1 MTQFVNYILK
11 RALYANCIMLNALPS
26 GTTTYFYRCRLNKS
40 FHIYPSSQCFSYYPM
55 HLNLNPILQYISSS
69 FWYFLF
75 IQSYKSTVFSG
86 VRVIRS
92 LVLCVCF
99 IDHYLSL
106 FFWSLCYL
114 FFDLRILITHMV
126 SSNFLD
132 EVIL

>member
-1 MTQFVNYILK
+1 MTRFVNYTLK
-11 RALYANCIMLNALPS
+11 RALYANFIMLNALPS
-26 GTTTYFYRCRLNKS
+26 GTTTYFYRCQLNKS
-40 FHIYPSSQCFSYYPM
+40 FHLYLSSQCFSYYPM
-55 HLNLNPILQYISSS
+55 HLNLNRILQYISSS

-86 VRVIRS
+86 VRVTRS
-92 LVLCVCF
+92 LVFCVCF
-99 IDHYLSL
+99 IDSYLSL
-106 FFWSLCYL
+106 FSWSLCYL